1 MQKDLN
7 KALNLFQNGRLE
19 EAKNICL
26 EVLKKNNY
34 NSQALNLN
42 AFILYYQKNFEEAI
56 EHWEK
61 AININPNYIEAYNN
75 LRLLFLIH

>member
-26 EVLKKNNY
+26 EVL
-34 NSQALNLN
+34 
-42 AFILYYQKNFEEAI
+42 
-56 EHWEK
+56 
-61 AININPNYIEAYNN
+61 NIRI
-75 LRLLFLIH
+75 